1 LSGKPEKIGLCIITV
16 NEEKKVFA
24 MADDEIQEEGKKG
37 GKLKWIIIGVVL
49 LAVLGAGGYFGYTM
63 FLAPQDDAP
72 AAEETS
78 AEGDEQA
85 LESLEGTLVPLPVF
99 LVNLADPLGRR
110 YLKLGMEV
118 EVRDPEVQAKL
129 SKYEARIKDSLL
141 LFLSS
146 QTYDSLSTMDAKLQL
161 KQEVADRLTQILGK
175 GSVLRVYIT
184 EMVIQ

>member
-1 LSGKPEKIGLCIITV
+1 
-16 NEEKKVFA
+16 
-24 MADDEIQEEGKKG
+24 MADEEVQEEGKKG

-49 LAVLGAGGYFGYTM
+49 LAVLGAAGYFGYTM
-63 FLAPQDDAP
+63 FVAPQDEESAVEETA
-72 AAEETS
+72 AAEG
-78 AEGDEQA
+78 EGQA
-85 LESLEGTLVPLPVF
+85 LETLEGTLVPLPVF

-118 EVRDPEVQAKL
+118 EVRDPEVQASL

-141 LFLSS
+141 LYLSS
-146 QTYDSLSTMDAKLQL
+146 QSYDSLSTMDAKLQL

>member
-1 LSGKPEKIGLCIITV
+1 
-16 NEEKKVFA
+16 
-24 MADDEIQEEGKKG
+24 MADEISGEGKKG

-49 LAVLGAGGYFGYTM
+49 IALLGAGGYFGYTM
-63 FLAPQDDAP
+63 FLAPKDDAAAPDEAP
-72 AAEETS
+72 AE
-78 AEGDEQA
+78 A
-85 LESLEGTLVPLPVF
+85 LETLEGTLVPLPVF

-118 EVRDPEVQAKL
+118 EVRDPEVQANL
-129 SKYEARIKDSLL
+129 TKYEARIKDSLL
-141 LFLSS
+141 LYLSS

>member
-1 LSGKPEKIGLCIITV
+1 
-16 NEEKKVFA
+16 
-24 MADDEIQEEGKKG
+24 MADEEIQEEGKKG

-49 LAVLGAGGYFGYTM
+49 LAILGAGGYFGYTM
-63 FLAPQDDAP
+63 FLAPKDGETM
-72 AAEETS
+72 AEETPP
-78 AEGDEQA
+78 EEVEA
-85 LESLEGTLVPLPVF
+85 LETLEGTLVPLPVF

-118 EVRDPEVQAKL
+118 EVRDAEVQANL
-129 SKYEARIKDSLL
+129 SKYEAKIKDSLL
-141 LFLSS
+141 LYLSS
-146 QTYDSLSTMDAKLQL
+146 QTHESLATIDAKLQL